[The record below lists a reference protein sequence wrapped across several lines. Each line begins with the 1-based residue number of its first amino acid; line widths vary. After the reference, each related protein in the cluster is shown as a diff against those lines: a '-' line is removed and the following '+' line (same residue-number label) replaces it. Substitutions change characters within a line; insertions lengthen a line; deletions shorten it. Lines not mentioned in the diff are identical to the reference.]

1 LKAAITSP
9 QRKQGFFRPCLRC
22 GLVNPSEE
30 GDCMQIFRSATIV
43 VQRDPEGALALILD
57 VPDRS
62 VNVLNRQVMADLDA
76 ALDRVAENKA
86 PLLIVRSGKKS
97 GFIAGA
103 DLQEFLSIRDA
114 ASAEAVSARG
124 QELFAKLA
132 AVAMPTIAAI
142 SGACLG
148 GGLELALACDY
159 RLVFDKSST
168 QLGLPEVELGLLP
181 AWGGTQRLP
190 RVIGL
195 ERALRVILDRKRLN
209 ASEAF
214 RWGLA
219 DAIAATESELREQ
232 LARLAVRAV
241 GEGKRRSVR
250 LPLRTWRQR
259 ILESNPLGRRVLFKA
274 TERLMRRKAW
284 DDMPAP
290 FAALEAIRTGV
301 MDGMAAGLAAERSAA
316 GRLAVSTACRNL
328 IGLFF
333 QTQKSD
339 KIPEEL
345 RGVQPTEVRR
355 VGVVGA
361 GTMGAGIAQL
371 AAFKGCKVVVHDVSQ
386 AALDAGLERIEGL
399 FRKAVERR
407 LLTEPES
414 VERLSAIQG
423 TLRWEGF
430 DNVDVVIE
438 AALENLDAKKAVFQ
452 ELEAR
457 TRPSTVLATNT
468 SSLPVARLQE
478 GLRHPERVAGM
489 HFFNPVH
496 KMPLV
501 EVARAPASS
510 TSALATL
517 MQLAAQIGKT
527 PVLVRDSPGFAV
539 NRILTPYLNEAVLLV
554 TEGMT
559 IEQVDRI
566 MRRFGMPMGPLEL
579 LDQIGLDI
587 AAHVAL
593 SMQPVLAGRFEPNVA
608 FEKMREAGLLGQKSG
623 RGFYLHSGKKTRINT
638 QAQDLLRAAKSP
650 SPSSALPPA
659 ARLTEGRERMV
670 LLMVNEAALALS
682 EQLAA
687 NAETLDLAMV
697 LGAGWAPHRG
707 GPLRY
712 ADDRRLADVVQSL
725 NTLATR
731 HGRRFEP
738 CAELKRRAETNEP
751 FTQPLAALV

>member
-1 LKAAITSP
+1 
-9 QRKQGFFRPCLRC
+9 
-22 GLVNPSEE
+22 
-30 GDCMQIFRSATIV
+30 MQLFHSATIV
-43 VQRDPEGALALILD
+43 VERDPEGALALILD

-62 VNVLNRQVMADLDA
+62 VNVLNRQVMSDLDA
-76 ALDRVAENKA
+76 ALDRVADSKA
-86 PLLIVRSGKKS
+86 PLLIVRSGKRS

-103 DLQEFLSIRDA
+103 DLQEFLSIQDA
-114 ASAEAVSARG
+114 ASAEAVSASG
-124 QELFAKLA
+124 QKLFAKLA
-132 AVAMPTIAAI
+132 AVPMPTIAAI

-159 RLVFDKSST
+159 RLVFNKPST

-190 RVIGL
+190 RLIGL

-209 ASEAF
+209 AVEAF

-219 DAIAATESELREQ
+219 DALASTENELREQ
-232 LARLAVRAV
+232 LTRLAVRAV
-241 GEGKRRSVR
+241 GEGKRHPPHPPLFRGGWGG
-250 LPLRTWRQR
+250 PLRTWRQR
-259 ILESNPLGRRVLFKA
+259 ILESNPIGRRVLFKA
-274 TERLMRRKAW
+274 TERMMRRKVW

-290 FAALEAIRTGV
+290 FAALEAIRTGIH
-301 MDGMAAGLAAERSAA
+301 DGMAAGLASERSAA

-339 KIPEEL
+339 KLPEEL
-345 RGVQPTEVRR
+345 RSAPAAEVRR

-371 AAFKGCKVVVHDVSQ
+371 AAFKGCKVVVQDVSQ

-423 TLRWEGF
+423 TLKWEGF
-430 DNVDVVIE
+430 DNVDVVVE
-438 AALENLDAKKAVFQ
+438 AALENLDAKKAVFR
-452 ELEAR
+452 ELEAH
-457 TRPSTVLATNT
+457 TRPETVLATNT
-468 SSLPVARLQE
+468 SSLPVERLQE
-478 GLRHPERVAGM
+478 GLKHPERIAGM

-510 TSALATL
+510 ASALATL
-517 MQLAAQIGKT
+517 MQWAAHLGKT

-539 NRILTPYLNEAVLLV
+539 NRILTPYLNEAVILV
-554 TEGMT
+554 TEGLT
-559 IEQVDRI
+559 IEQVDRV
-566 MRRFGMPMGPLEL
+566 MKRFGMPMGPLEL

-587 AAHVAL
+587 AAHVEQ
-593 SMQPVLAGRFEPNVA
+593 SMQPVLGGRYEPNAA
-608 FEKMREAGLLGQKSG
+608 FEKMRSAGLLGQKSG
-623 RGFYLHSGKKTRINT
+623 RGFYLHNGKQPRINT
-638 QAQDLLRAAKSP
+638 QAQDLLRVEVSVL
-650 SPSSALPPA
+650 SSAALPEA
-659 ARLTEGRERMV
+659 ARVAEGRERMV
-670 LLMVNEAALALS
+670 LLMVNEAALGLS
-682 EQLAA
+682 ERLTAS
-687 NAETLDLAMV
+687 AEALDLAMV

-712 ADDRRLADVVQSL
+712 ADERGLADIVQSL
-725 NTLATR
+725 TTLAGR

-738 CAELKRRAETNEP
+738 CAELKRRAEANEP
-751 FTQPLAALV
+751 FTQPLLALV

>member
-1 LKAAITSP
+1 
-9 QRKQGFFRPCLRC
+9 
-22 GLVNPSEE
+22 
-30 GDCMQIFRSATIV
+30 MQIFRSATIV
-43 VQRDPEGALALILD
+43 IERDPEGALALVLD
-57 VPDRS
+57 VPGRS
-62 VNVLNRQVMADLDA
+62 VNVLNRQVIADLDA
-76 ALDRVAENKA
+76 ALDSVASSKA

-103 DLQEFLSIRDA
+103 DLQEFLGIRDVA
-114 ASAEAVSARG
+114 GAEAVSASG
-124 QELFAKLA
+124 QKLFAKLA
-132 AVAMPTIAAI
+132 AAPMPTIAAI

-159 RLVFDKSST
+159 RLVFDKPNT

-195 ERALRVILDRKRLN
+195 ERALRVILDRKRLS
-209 ASEAF
+209 ASEAY

-219 DAIAATESELREQ
+219 DAIAATENELREQ

-241 GEGKRRSVR
+241 GEGKRSLNR

-259 ILESNPLGRRVLFKA
+259 IIESNPLGRRVLFKA
-274 TERLMRRKAW
+274 TERLMRRKVW

-290 FAALEAIRTGV
+290 FEALEAIRTGIQE
-301 MDGMAAGLAAERSAA
+301 GITAGFASERSAA
-316 GRLAVSTACRNL
+316 GRLAISTACRNL
-328 IGLFF
+328 IHLFF

-339 KIPEEL
+339 KLPEEL
-345 RGVQPTEVRR
+345 RGVAPAEVRR

-371 AAFKGCKVVVHDVSQ
+371 AAFKGCKVVVQDVSQ

-414 VERLSAIQG
+414 VERLAAIQG
-423 TLRWEGF
+423 TLKWEGF
-430 DNVDVVIE
+430 ENVDVVVE
-438 AALENLDAKKAVFQ
+438 AALEQLDAKKAVFR

-457 TRPSTVLATNT
+457 TRPDAVLATNT
-468 SSLPVARLQE
+468 SSLPVERLQE
-478 GLRHPERVAGM
+478 GLRHPQRVAGM

-510 TSALATL
+510 PEALATL
-517 MQLAAQIGKT
+517 MQWSVQLGKT

-539 NRILTPYLNEAVLLV
+539 NRILIPYVNEAVILV
-554 TEGMT
+554 TEGLT
-559 IEQVDRI
+559 IEQVDRV
-566 MRRFGMPMGPLEL
+566 MKRFGMPMGPLEM
-579 LDQIGLDI
+579 LDQVGLDI
-587 AAHVAL
+587 AAHVAQ
-593 SMQPVLAGRFEPNVA
+593 SMQPVLTGRFEQNAA
-608 FEKMREAGLLGQKSG
+608 FEKMRSAGLLGQKSG
-623 RGFYLHSGKKTRINT
+623 RGFYLHNGKKPKINT
-638 QAQDLLRAAKSP
+638 QAQELLRSAQ
-650 SPSSALPPA
+650 SSAPTAALPMA
-659 ARLTEGRERMV
+659 ARVTEGRERMV
-670 LLMVNEAALALS
+670 LLMVNEAALGLS

-687 NAETLDLAMV
+687 NAETLDLAMI

-712 ADDRRLADVVQSL
+712 ADDRGLANVVQSL
-725 NTLATR
+725 TTLAGR

-738 CAELKRRAETNEP
+738 CAELKRRADAKEP
-751 FTQPLAALV
+751 FTQHLPALV